1 MPCLEPMLGVVVLL
15 GYSQWW
21 RFEQATERA
30 VSDDMLE
37 IAGKS
42 HQEIEF
48 SELPALETKP

>member
-30 VSDDMLE
+30 LCDDMLE
-37 IAGKS
+37 TAGKS
-42 HQEIEF
+42 HQKIAC

>member
-1 MPCLEPMLGVVVLL
+1 MLGVVVLL

-30 VSDDMLE
+30 LCDDMLE

-42 HQEIEF
+42 PQKIAC